1 MRLGTLAPILLLA
14 LGACGAESGPPPRPD
29 VVVVVIDTLR
39 ADELP
44 PYGGA
49 PENAPFI
56 AELAERGLVFENAWS
71 TSSWTA
77 PATASIFTSQHPNE
91 HGVNVGLMV
100 RSPIADQLEVRRIPE
115 SLETLPEFFR
125 AHGYGTFAVTDNINV
140 DEPLGFSD
148 GFDRFRYLKGF
159 AESGARKLN
168 EQVLAWRD
176 EILSEERP
184 YFLYLHYMDP
194 HEPYRRHAEWMPE
207 DAPPVPEDRLTDR
220 AAYRSEIRH
229 TDENIRAIFEALG
242 VDDDTV
248 VILTADHGQEF
259 LDHGHTG
266 HKWTL
271 YSELTR
277 VPLIAR
283 LGADGPTGRSKAN
296 VSNIDLLPTLR
307 QVLDTPPSDSD
318 RGVSLLAAADADSR
332 GERELFAMRTDC
344 YHPTRAREMRSIV
357 KGPYKLIVNDDSGA
371 VQLYD
376 LEKDPGEREDLSGAR
391 PAVVKLLREALD
403 DQARRALR
411 EGTRQ
416 AGEREISEEEARQ
429 LEALGY
435 TGDESDG

>member
-1 MRLGTLAPILLLA
+1 MRLRPFVALLVGLAGCA
-14 LGACGAESGPPPRPD
+14 AEPPPPRPD
-29 VVVVVIDTLR
+29 VIVVVIDTLR

-49 PENAPFI
+49 PENAPFL
-56 AELAERGLVFENAWS
+56 AELAAQGIVFENAWS

-91 HGVNVGLMV
+91 HGVTVGLLI
-100 RSPIADQLEVRRIPE
+100 RSPIADQLEVSRIPE
-115 SLETLPEFFR
+115 ELETLPEFFK

-168 EQVLAWRD
+168 EQVLAWRE
-176 EILSEERP
+176 EILTDERP

-194 HEPYRRHAEWMPE
+194 HEPYKRHAEWMAE

-220 AAYRSEIRH
+220 DAYRSEIRH
-229 TDENIRAIFEALG
+229 TDENIRAIFEALE
-242 VDDDTV
+242 VDEDTI
-248 VILTADHGQEF
+248 VIVTADHGQEF
-259 LDHGHTG
+259 HDHGRTG

-283 LGADGPTGRSKAN
+283 LGPAGPTGVSRAN

-307 QVLDTPPSDSD
+307 QVLDTPPAEGD
-318 RGVSLLAAADADSR
+318 RGVSLLAAAAMETR

-344 YHPTRAREMRSIV
+344 YHHSRPRELRSIV
-357 KGPYKLIVNDDSGA
+357 RGPYKLIVNEDSGA
-371 VQLYD
+371 VELYD
-376 LEKDPGEREDLSGAR
+376 LDADPAESKDLAGDR
-391 PAVVKLLREALD
+391 PEVVRLLREALD
-403 DQARRALR
+403 EQDERARR

-416 AGEREISEEEARQ
+416 AGGKELTEEERRQ

-435 TGDESDG
+435 AGDDQDG

>member
-1 MRLGTLAPILLLA
+1 MRPGHAAALLLVLA
-14 LGACGAESGPPPRPD
+14 ACGADPAPPRPD
-29 VVVVVIDTLR
+29 VIVVVIDTLR

-49 PENAPFI
+49 RENAPFI
-56 AELAERGLVFENAWS
+56 AELAEQGLVFENAWS

-115 SLETLPEFFR
+115 AIETLPEFMR
-125 AHGYGTFAVTDNINV
+125 SRGYATFAVTDNINV

-176 EILSEERP
+176 EILSDERP

-259 LDHGHTG
+259 LDHGRTG

-277 VPLIAR
+277 VPLVAR
-283 LGADGPTGRSKAN
+283 LGADGPRGRSKAN

-307 QVLDTPPSDSD
+307 QVLDAPPSEAD
-318 RGVSLLAAADADSR
+318 RGRSLLEAAAADRR

-344 YHPTRAREMRSIV
+344 YHPTRPRELRSIV
-357 KGPYKLIVNDDSGA
+357 KGPYKLILDEDSGK

-376 LEKDPGEREDLSGAR
+376 LDADPAEQRDLSGAR
-391 PAVVKLLREALD
+391 PAVVELLREALD
-403 DQARRALR
+403 AQADRARR

-416 AGEREISEEEARQ
+416 AGDRDLSEEERRQ

-435 TGDESDG
+435 AGDDAGD